1 MFVGHL
7 ALGLA
12 AKRAAPRVS
21 LGTLMMAAQLVDV
34 IWPIFLLLGIEHA
47 RIAPGNT
54 AVTPLDFYDYPW
66 THSLL
71 MGLVWALVFAGIWYL
86 RKRDPKVALLL
97 GALVVS
103 HWVLDFITHRP
114 DMPLYPGGPKVGLGL
129 WNSLAATVVVEG
141 AMFVAGV
148 AIYLKATRPLDRVG
162 RFAAYGLIAFLVVA
176 YLANIFS
183 PPPPSM
189 RAVAWGGQAGWLLLL
204 WAVWA
209 DRHRVGTGVGAQV
222 NA

>member
-1 MFVGHL
+1 
-7 ALGLA
+7 
-12 AKRAAPRVS
+12 
-21 LGTLMMAAQLVDV
+21 
-34 IWPIFLLLGIEHA
+34 
-47 RIAPGNT
+47 
-54 AVTPLDFYDYPW
+54 
-66 THSLL
+66 
-71 MGLVWALVFAGIWYL
+71 
-86 RKRDPKVALLL
+86 
-97 GALVVS
+97 
-103 HWVLDFITHRP
+103 
-114 DMPLYPGGPKVGLGL
+114 
-129 WNSLAATVVVEG
+129 
-141 AMFVAGV
+141 MFVAGV